1 MMKYAITTLL
11 FVMQFFVFAQHTN
24 VKISKINSPNEP
36 SITLNPLNPNE
47 MVCGYNIYNY
57 CYSNDGGY
65 NWTQGYLSST
75 NGVWGDP
82 CLIADNNNN
91 FYFFHL
97 SNPQDGHWIDRIV
110 CQKSSDGGETWNDG
124 SYTGLNGDKDQDK
137 AWATFDIGSQNIYVT
152 WTQFD
157 GYGST
162 RSKDSTNI
170 LFSKSSDL
178 GNIWSQAIR
187 INQVACDCVDDD
199 NTVEGAVPATGVNG
213 EIYVS
218 WAGPEGIVFDRSLD
232 YGETWLDKD
241 VLVCDQ
247 VGGWNMDIPGIYRCN
262 GMPITV
268 CDTSKSEY
276 RGTIY
281 ICYGDKKYGE
291 VDADV
296 WLVRSADNG
305 DTWSLPKR
313 VNNDGR
319 GKHQFFPWMTVD
331 QVTGYVYVVFYDR
344 RNYEDNQTDVYLA
357 VSKDGGTTFSNIK
370 ISESPFTPDAGVFFG
385 DYNNITAY
393 NNVIRPIWTRFGT
406 VPIIDN
412 GLSIWTAIIDT
423 NAITGI
429 NEPLIERASLEQNFP
444 NPFSAQTFIS
454 FKLKQR
460 TNVSLIVF
468 DIYGREIEKIINNE
482 IKIPGKYLEYFNAK
496 TKKLKSGV
504 YYFSLITPKQ
514 RIIKKMIIQ

>member
-1 MMKYAITTLL
+1 MKYATTILF
-11 FVMQFFVFAQHTN
+11 FVMKICVFAQHTN
-24 VKISKINSPNEP
+24 VKVARINSPNEP
-36 SITLNPLNPNE
+36 SITLNSLNPDE
-47 MVCGYNIYNY
+47 MVCGYNINNY
-57 CYSNDGGY
+57 CYSNDGGKT
-65 NWTQGYLSST
+65 WTHSFISST

-97 SNPQDGHWIDRIV
+97 SNPQDGSWIDRIV
-110 CQKSSDGGETWNDG
+110 CQKSSNGGEIWNNG
-124 SYTGLNGDKDQDK
+124 SCTGLNGDKNQDK
-137 AWATFDIGSQNIYVT
+137 SWATFDIGSQNIYVT

-157 GYGST
+157 NYGST
-162 RSKDSTNI
+162 SKADSTNI

-178 GNIWSQAIR
+178 GETWSQAIR
-187 INQVACDCVDDD
+187 INQVLGDCVDDD
-199 NTVEGAVPATGVNG
+199 NTVEGAVPTTGING

-218 WAGPEGIVFDRSLD
+218 WAGPEGIVFDRSSD

-241 VLVCDQ
+241 IFVVDQ
-247 VGGWNMDIPGIYRCN
+247 VGGWDMDIPGIQRCN

-268 CDTSKSEY
+268 CDTSNTKY

-291 VDADV
+291 DDADV
-296 WLVRSADNG
+296 WIVKSTDNG
-305 DTWSLPKR
+305 DTWSIPKR
-313 VNNDGR
+313 VNNDGP

-344 RNYEDNQTDVYLA
+344 RNYQYTQTDVYMA
-357 VSKDGGTTFSNIK
+357 VSKDGGKTFSNFK

-393 NNVIRPIWTRFGT
+393 NNVVRPVWTRFGT
-406 VPIIDN
+406 SASR

-423 NAITGI
+423 DNMVGI
-429 NEPLIERASLEQNFP
+429 SEPVTENLNLQQNYP

-454 FKLKQR
+454 FKLRQR
-460 TNVSLIVF
+460 TNVSLVVF
-468 DIYGREIEKIINNE
+468 DIFGREIEKIINNE
-482 IKIPGKYLEYFNAK
+482 KRNPGKYLESFNAK

-504 YYFSLITPKQ
+504 YYFSLITPRQ